1 MIVLK
6 TIEINMAVKLKYIVW
21 SKCAMDVRTYIHG
34 SHIFMI
40 WHDSKKRK
48 FAEE

>member
-21 SKCAMDVRTYIHG
+21 SKCAMDVRTYTWFSYIHD
-34 SHIFMI
+34 M
-40 WHDSKKRK
+40 
-48 FAEE
+48 A